1 MSLDRA
7 FDPEPGIRCL
17 MLELRLSRG
26 AGIRDHGYA
35 AELDADAEEDSDV
48 VLDASDLNGLH
59 PLFAARLALWID
71 RQEEAGCRVA
81 LMEPSDEATRR
92 LFGAFCLGEPIGGIA
107 DALAEDDPEVIIR
120 PTRLIELTEVD
131 LLADT
136 MLQPLVDHFDDAA
149 IVRDAV
155 LMAIGE
161 LCQNAVEHGT
171 NPAGCVVAASRGE
184 VDGIS
189 RIMLGIGD
197 RGVGIPRHIRRA
209 HPEFVVDEHAI
220 GQALEEGVSGTQR
233 GDRGYGFSWV
243 LKETLS
249 SAATSAEMFI
259 RAGEGAFRREIID
272 ARIKDHG
279 WRSPEAQG
287 TWIAC
292 DWATIG
298 TPIGD

>member
-1 MSLDRA
+1 
-7 FDPEPGIRCL
+7 

-26 AGIRDHGYA
+26 AGIRDYGYA
-35 AELDADAEEDSDV
+35 AELDADAEDDSDV
-48 VLDASDLNGLH
+48 VLDASDLNGIH

-71 RQEEAGCRVA
+71 RQEEAGCRIA
-81 LMEPSDEATRR
+81 LMEPSDGATRR
-92 LFGAFCLGEPIGGIA
+92 LFRAFRLGEPIGGIA
-107 DALAEDDPEVIIR
+107 GALAEDDPKVIIR

-189 RIMLGIGD
+189 RIVLGIGD

-209 HPEFVVDEHAI
+209 HPELVVDEHAI

-298 TPIGD
+298 TPIGG